1 MEGLVISKVGDGG
14 SDRVVELERNMG
26 FLSVFSISVGTMVG
40 AGIFVLP
47 GMAAAMAG
55 PGSIISFILSGVL
68 ALITAFCISEM
79 ATAIPKAGG
88 TYVFM
93 KRSLG
98 SAVGSSVGIATWLGL
113 LIKGS
118 FAFVG
123 FGGYLAALIAVNELT
138 LAVVASVLFIAI
150 NIVGVKSSGGIQN
163 LMLLFLT
170 ILLFFF
176 IFLGMGH
183 VSIDQF
189 VWVDTGVSQ
198 TLATAGFVFVSYVGI
213 AEASAIAEE
222 VKDPGKNLPR
232 AIIGSILFVIL
243 LYSLIMIVVV
253 GAYPYEELAES
264 TTPIL
269 DVAESFL
276 GSVGVTI
283 MVLAGVFATLSTGNA
298 SLMSSARYPFAM
310 AKDGLMPEW
319 LTKIDGRFK
328 TPITAIVLSGIVLTI
343 MLLIFP
349 VQRLAEMTSALNILV
364 FAFVNLSL
372 IVLREAETD
381 WYEPKFK
388 APFYPYLPAIGFVGS
403 FVMLFSMGELMPIVF
418 AFLVIFLG
426 LVWYYFV
433 KDGVRDESEVRG
445 AITQRK
451 ASKALDNFDEV
462 PDDLDD
468 YRVLVP
474 ITDIK
479 HLENLIKIGMEVA
492 EDKRG
497 KIIPA
502 IILEIPDQTPLYA
515 YKDRYAKKR
524 EMLEDAVLNIIEENA
539 EYDIMEEEHIVYT
552 HSYKNTVIDLAEKED
567 ADMILVEWLE
577 EFSHSELLGSSIDYI
592 LHNADC
598 DVAIFK
604 DRGFMPNKHNK
615 ILLPTR
621 LSSKIGLTLDLASA
635 IASKGDGFIELLRVI
650 DPRASS
656 KEIEKIQKF
665 QERSEKRIE
674 VESTSRIIK
683 DKDVSKALIS
693 ESKKFDLVVMS
704 ASQESALKGFLFGT
718 IPNEVADKTDTSIL
732 IVQEKKSRRPK
743 TTTKIKIKISGLT
756 RWITRKLES

>member
-1 MEGLVISKVGDGG
+1 
-14 SDRVVELERNMG
+14 MG

-123 FGGYLAALIAVNELT
+123 FGGYLAALIAVNEIF
-138 LAVVASVLFIAI
+138 LAVIASVLFILI

-163 LMLLFLT
+163 LMLFFLT
-170 ILLFFF
+170 ILLFLF

-183 VSIDQF
+183 VELSQF
-189 VWVDTGVSQ
+189 VWVDTGVSE

-243 LYSLIMIVVV
+243 LYSLIMVVVV
-253 GAYPYEELAES
+253 GAYPYEQLADS

-269 DVAESFL
+269 DVAEDFL
-276 GSVGVTI
+276 GSLGVTV

-310 AKDGLMPEW
+310 AKDGLMPDW
-319 LTKIDGRFK
+319 LTKINKKFK
-328 TPITAIVLSGIVLTI
+328 TPVKAIVLSGFVLTV

-381 WYEPKFK
+381 WYRPEFK
-388 APFYPYLPAIGFVGS
+388 APLYPYLPAIGFFGS
-403 FVMLFSMGELMPIVF
+403 LGMLFSMGELMPIVF
-418 AFLVIFLG
+418 AFSVIILG
-426 LVWYYFV
+426 LVWYYLV
-433 KDGVRDESEVRG
+433 KDNVKDESEVRG

-451 ASKALDNFDEV
+451 ASKALDNFDEKTK
-462 PDDLDD
+462 DFED

-479 HLENLIKIGMEVA
+479 HVENLIKIAMEIA
-492 EDKRG
+492 EDKKGR
-497 KIIPA
+497 IIPA

-515 YKDRYAKKR
+515 YKNKYAKKR
-524 EMLEDAVLNIIEENA
+524 EMLEEAVLNIIEENA
-539 EYDIMEEEHIVYT
+539 EYDIMEEEVIVYT
-552 HSYKNTVIDLAEKED
+552 HSFKKTTVDLAEKED
-567 ADMILVEWLE
+567 ADLILLEWLD
-577 EFSHSELLGSSIDYI
+577 EFSHSELLGSSVDYI
-592 LHNADC
+592 LHNAES
-598 DVAIFK
+598 DVAVFK
-604 DRGFMPNKHNK
+604 DRGFNPTKHNK

-621 LSSKIGLTLDLASA
+621 LSSKIGLTLDLSSA
-635 IASKGDGFIELLRVI
+635 IARKGNGFIELLRI
-650 DPRASS
+650 INPRASS
-656 KEIEKIQKF
+656 NEIEKIKEFQK
-665 QERSEKRIE
+665 RSEKRIKE
-674 VESTSRIIK
+674 ESSSRIIK
-683 DKDVSKALIS
+683 SKDVTKALIN
-693 ESKKFDLVVMS
+693 ESRKFDLVVMS

-718 IPNEVADKTDTSIL
+718 IPNEVADKTDTSVL

-743 TTTKIKIKISGLT
+743 TTTKIKIKISGIL
-756 RWITRKLES
+756 RWITRKIEY